1 MNTAK
6 PKRKERQRTNLPPA
20 QTPELVADEKSTDK
34 KITLLICAVLFLF
47 GVYQA
52 ILFYGHQIVPNSDF
66 SCFYDVGRTI
76 LSFKL
81 PDTFKRGPVTG
92 ILQNALT
99 PIMSGNYA
107 DLKASWLLNGILH
120 PFNGILLFLIARQ
133 LVGRAGKW
141 LALLC
146 LINPWILYLMIEPLA
161 ETPLLF
167 FILLTI
173 YLIFQRS
180 RWSYLFASIGTMVRY
195 ECAALILAAFV
206 IDMIFAPS
214 KKGRFQ
220 VLGLS
225 FLASV
230 PLILWMAATL
240 KYEVSDTHYFNVFKT
255 GATNAFSKLGNDKIG
270 IVKHLG
276 LIWSVGYNPLAANS
290 MGSSEN
296 AAKMLMWASRIIA
309 GISFV
314 LGAGWAIYR
323 RNWKVLVLGLFLIP
337 YFLVHAYYPYPIPR
351 FHMPIFW
358 IALLISM
365 YGVSQ
370 VWGLA
375 AKRYP
380 VAMAAVQVVIAIL
393 ALLWFFSLVPILERC
408 GQICAKAASM
418 PFAAMLAMILL
429 AAGSLV
435 FNRFKGLIQEITLCS
450 LLLVAIVAGQMNT
463 AWLLNDGSRDAEFK
477 YLADWYM
484 EHCRQ
489 GEGLA
494 TSLSGVVN
502 LYISP
507 DKRHKIINYRGVK
520 GDNIID
526 FARQLHKQGVVYIA
540 WDSRLGLAPNDPYY
554 ELYNLKVIQPL
565 VQTKD
570 VGPYRYIKQLRNGNR
585 FINIFKIE
593 NLDRYPAL
601 IRPTEPARPGEP
613 AQ

>member
-1 MNTAK
+1 MNSAK
-6 PKRKERQRTNLPPA
+6 SKRKERQQTGAEPATTPNLI
-20 QTPELVADEKSTDK
+20 ADDK
-34 KITLLICAVLFLF
+34 NRDRKITLWICLVLFLF
-47 GVYQA
+47 GVYQS

-66 SCFYDVGRTI
+66 SCFYEVGKTI

-81 PDTFKRGPVTG
+81 PATFKRGPVTG
-92 ILQNALT
+92 ILQNVLT
-99 PIMSGNYA
+99 PLMSGNYA

-120 PFNGILLFLIARQ
+120 PFNGILIFLIARQ
-133 LVGRAGKW
+133 LAGRAGKW

-146 LINPWILYLMIEPLA
+146 LINPWVLYLMIEPLA

-173 YLIFQRS
+173 YLIFRRS

-206 IDMIFAPS
+206 IDMIFAAS
-214 KKGRFQ
+214 KKDRLGA
-220 VLGLS
+220 LGLS

-240 KYEVSDTHYFNVFKT
+240 KYEVSDTHYFSVFKT
-255 GATNAFSKLGNDKIG
+255 GVNNAFSKLGNDKIG
-270 IVKHLG
+270 ISLHLN
-276 LIWSVGYNPLAANS
+276 LIWTVGCNPLAALPV
-290 MGSSEN
+290 GASEN
-296 AAKMLMWASRIIA
+296 AGKMLMWVSKMIA
-309 GISFV
+309 GMTFL

-323 RNWKVLVLGLFLIP
+323 RNWKVLVLGIFLIP

-358 IALLISM
+358 IALLISL
-365 YGVSQ
+365 YGISQ
-370 VWGLA
+370 IWGIA
-375 AKRYP
+375 ARRYP
-380 VAMAAVQVVIAIL
+380 VAMAVTQVVISII
-393 ALLWFFSLVPILERC
+393 ALLWFFSLVPVLERC

-418 PFAAMLAMILL
+418 PFVTMLAMALL
-429 AAGSLV
+429 AVPSLY
-435 FNRFKGLIQEITLCS
+435 FNRFRGVVLEITLCS
-450 LLLVAIVAGQMNT
+450 MLLVSVVAGQMNT

-484 EHCRQ
+484 ENCQ
-489 GEGLA
+489 KGEGLA

-507 DKRHKIINYRGVK
+507 DKRHKIINYRSVK
-520 GDNIID
+520 GDDIID
-526 FARQLHKQGVVYIA
+526 FARQLQKLGVVYIA

-570 VGPYRYIKQLRNGNR
+570 IGPYKFIKQLRSGNR

-593 NLDRYPAL
+593 NLDRYPAAT
-601 IRPTEPARPGEP
+601 PPAKP